1 MRIFQEENIDIPI
14 SGTEFSLNYEVMVLT
29 SIPYSKSIAYASK
42 LLFYFNQVIQGTW
55 TLLLNAL
62 NSDKKE
68 EDILFHLKSYLTKQ
82 FSIHAN
88 YF

>member
-1 MRIFQEENIDIPI
+1 MQIFQEENIDIPI
-14 SGTEFSLNYEVMVLT
+14 SGTKTSLNYQVMVLT

-42 LLFYFNQVIQGTW
+42 LLFYFNQVIEGTW
-55 TLLLNAL
+55 TLLWNAL

-68 EDILFHLKSYLTKQ
+68 EDILFRLKSYLTKQ
-82 FSIHAN
+82 FSVHEH